1 MKELINTIEQT
12 MSSFEIA
19 KLTGKRHDHVI
30 RDIRELNKGYE
41 KLYLP
46 KIGLKHRISDLGFGR
61 QRNDPYFELTKMQTF
76 DLLTGYN
83 TELRI
88 KVNRRWAELEA
99 QTLIR
104 MPKSILLK
112 GLEFLPYIE
121 WLYFN
126 AYSLNSSS
134 FYRRIRKYPQHF
146 FKASNN
152 KWYIN
157 KAFAEQ
163 LLEFRSTYH
172 KLKEVKGLPQVHQM
186 TIFEIIA
193 EVEAEQEKLK
203 TIAK

>member
-19 KLTGKRHDHVI
+19 KLTGKRHDNVM

-41 KLYLP
+41 KLHLL
-46 KIGLKHRISDLGFGR
+46 KIELKHRISDLGEGR
-61 QRNDPYFELTKMQTF
+61 QRKDPYFELTKMQTF

-99 QTLIR
+99 QTLIK
-104 MPKSILLK
+104 MPKSLLLK

-193 EVEAEQEKLK
+193 EVEAEQEKLNQPK
-203 TIAK
+203 Q

>member
-19 KLTGKRHDHVI
+19 KLTGKQHKHVM

-46 KIGLKHRISDLGFGR
+46 KIGQILKITDLGFGR

-99 QTLIR
+99 LTQIK
-104 MPKSILLK
+104 MPKSLNVY
-112 GLEFLPYIE
+112 GMEALPYVE
-121 WLYFN
+121 WLLLHN
-126 AYSLNSSS
+126 YSVTSGQ
-134 FYRRIRKYPQHF
+134 YHARIRKHPQHF
-146 FKASNN
+146 YKASTG

-163 LLEFRSTYH
+163 LLEIRSSCE
-172 KLKEVKGLPQVHQM
+172 KLKEVKGLPQVHQV
-186 TIFEIIA
+186 TLFEVIA
-193 EVEAEQEKLK
+193 EVSGEPPRANN
-203 TIAK
+203 

>member
-1 MKELINTIEQT
+1 MNELINTIEQT

-19 KLTGKRHDHVI
+19 KLTGKRHDNVM

-41 KLYLP
+41 KLHLL
-46 KIGLKHRISDLGFGR
+46 KIELKHRISDLGEGR
-61 QRNDPYFELTKMQTF
+61 QRKDPYFELTKMQTF

-99 QTLIR
+99 QTLIK
-104 MPKSILLK
+104 MPKSLLLK

-193 EVEAEQEKLK
+193 KVEAEQEKSK

>member
-1 MKELINTIEQT
+1 MRELINTIEQT

-19 KLTGKRHDHVI
+19 KLTGKRHDNVM

-41 KLYLP
+41 KLHLL
-46 KIGLKHRISDLGFGR
+46 KIELKHRISDLGEGR
-61 QRNDPYFELTKMQTF
+61 QRKDPYFELTKMQTF

-99 QTLIR
+99 QTLIK
-104 MPKSILLK
+104 MPKSLLLK

-157 KAFAEQ
+157 EAFVEQ

-193 EVEAEQEKLK
+193 EGEAEQEKSK

>member
-1 MKELINTIEQT
+1 MRELINTIEQT

-19 KLTGKRHDHVI
+19 KLTGKRHDNVM

-41 KLYLP
+41 KLHLL
-46 KIGLKHRISDLGFGR
+46 KIELKHRISDLGEGR
-61 QRNDPYFELTKMQTF
+61 QRKDPYFELTKMQTF

-99 QTLIR
+99 QTLIK
-104 MPKSILLK
+104 MPKSLLLK

-193 EVEAEQEKLK
+193 EVKAEQVAPAGK
-203 TIAK
+203 

>member
-1 MKELINTIEQT
+1 MRELINTIEQT

-19 KLTGKRHDHVI
+19 KLTGKRHDNVM

-41 KLYLP
+41 KLHLL
-46 KIGLKHRISDLGFGR
+46 KIELKHRISDLGEGR
-61 QRNDPYFELTKMQTF
+61 QRKDPYFELTKMQTF

-99 QTLIR
+99 QTLIK
-104 MPKSILLK
+104 MPKSLLLK

-193 EVEAEQEKLK
+193 EVEAEQEKLNQPK
-203 TIAK
+203 Q

>member
-19 KLTGKRHDHVI
+19 KLTGKQHKHVM

-46 KIGLKHRISDLGFGR
+46 KIGQILKITDLGFGR
-61 QRNDPYFELTKMQTF
+61 QRKDPYFELTKMQTF

-99 QTLIR
+99 LTQIK
-104 MPKSILLK
+104 MPKSLNVY
-112 GLEFLPYIE
+112 GMEALPYVE
-121 WLYFN
+121 WLLLHN
-126 AYSLNSSS
+126 YSVTSGQ
-134 FYRRIRKYPQHF
+134 YHTRIRKHPQHF
-146 FKASNN
+146 YKASTG

-163 LLEFRSTYH
+163 LLEIRSSCE

-186 TIFEIIA
+186 TIFEVIA
-193 EVEAEQEKLK
+193 EVKAEQEKLNQPK
-203 TIAK
+203 Q

>member
-1 MKELINTIEQT
+1 MNELINTIEQT

-19 KLTGKRHDHVI
+19 KLTGKRHDNVM

-41 KLYLP
+41 KLHLL
-46 KIGLKHRISDLGFGR
+46 KIELKHRISDLGEGR
-61 QRNDPYFELTKMQTF
+61 QRKDPYFELTKMQTF

-99 QTLIR
+99 QTLIK
-104 MPKSILLK
+104 MPKSLLLK

-193 EVEAEQEKLK
+193 EVEAEQEKLDQPK
-203 TIAK
+203 Q

>member
-19 KLTGKRHDHVI
+19 KLTGKQHSHI
-30 RDIRELNKGYE
+30 MRDIRTLNKAYE
-41 KLYLP
+41 NLHQS
-46 KIGLKHRISDLGFGR
+46 KIGLKHRISDLGEGR

-104 MPKSILLK
+104 IPKSLLLK

-193 EVEAEQEKLK
+193 EVEAEQRKLNQPK
-203 TIAK
+203 Q

>member
-1 MKELINTIEQT
+1 MRELINTIEQT

-19 KLTGKRHDHVI
+19 KLTGKRHDNVM

-41 KLYLP
+41 KLHLL
-46 KIGLKHRISDLGFGR
+46 KIELKHRISDLGEGR
-61 QRNDPYFELTKMQTF
+61 QRKDPYFELTKMQTF

-99 QTLIR
+99 QTLIK
-104 MPKSILLK
+104 MPKSLLLK

-157 KAFAEQ
+157 EAFAEQ

-186 TIFEIIA
+186 TIFEVI
-193 EVEAEQEKLK
+193 AEQEKSK